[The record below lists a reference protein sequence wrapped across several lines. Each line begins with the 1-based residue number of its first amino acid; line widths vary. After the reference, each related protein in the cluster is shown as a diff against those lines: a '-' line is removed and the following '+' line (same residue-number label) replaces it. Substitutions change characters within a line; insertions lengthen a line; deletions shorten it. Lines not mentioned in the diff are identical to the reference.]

1 MSNRRGWDLGG
12 TAGLQSHAPPTMR
25 PRETPHLAP
34 KLPPTFSPGALWGDA
49 LAFPPTTTCTY
60 ARRPACPLPHCRTPW
75 SLVSVSLPQCPT
87 GTSEPL
93 CPKPN
98 PLRVPTNPTLL
109 CSGLS
114 WAQPPPP
121 ASGPTRADHASPPS
135 PQQPQAS
142 PGATAL
148 PSPASLSSPLSTH
161 SRSLSSSPG
170 FFSLMC
176 LPPGSPALQVN
187 KTHFWV

>member
-121 ASGPTRADHASPPS
+121 SIWPHKSRPRVSALSPT
-135 PQQPQAS
+135 
-142 PGATAL
+142 ATSL
-148 PSPASLSSPLSTH
+148 PWGHSASLSSISLLPTLHPLPQPQLKPWLFFLNVSA
-161 SRSLSSSPG
+161 SRFP
-170 FFSLMC
+170 C
-176 LPPGSPALQVN
+176 LAS
-187 KTHFWV
+187 K